1 MKDKIS
7 VIIPAYNASK
17 YIIRTLDSICN
28 QTYKNLEIIV
38 VDDGSSDNTL
48 EICKKQSEKDNR
60 IKVFHKENE
69 GVTLARDMGISK
81 ATGDFIGFVD
91 ADDTIDLTMYEN
103 LYNNLVK
110 YDADISHCG
119 YKTINNDGAEKYFY
133 GTGKLIIQSNT
144 DGIIDLIKGEIIE
157 PSLCIKLFRK
167 ELFDNLDYDKK
178 IRINE
183 DYVMNLLL
191 FKKSRKSV
199 FVDEPYYQYYQ
210 NDNSGSTK
218 ITKKYFYTDI
228 LKAADITLNIF
239 KNDRN
244 IYFYAERRWFKTY
257 SSMYKNQHS
266 YNFNEVEFDLKE
278 LLVGVRK
285 KVISNY
291 NTLKNNQLLN
301 FSDRFILYT
310 IKYVPK
316 FLVYFDKLS
325 KFFN

>member
-1 MKDKIS
+1 MNEKIS
-7 VIIPAYNASK
+7 IIIPAYNASK
-17 YIIRTLDSICN
+17 YITRTLYSICN

-60 IKVFHKENE
+60 IKVFHKKNQ
-69 GVTLARDMGISK
+69 GVTLARDMGISM
-81 ATGDFIGFVD
+81 ATGELIGFVD
-91 ADDTIDLTMYEN
+91 ADDTIDPEMYEC

-119 YKTINNDGAEKYFY
+119 YKTIKENGEENLFY

-167 ELFDNLDYDKK
+167 ELFDNLDYDKTM
-178 IRINE
+178 RINE

-199 FVDEPYYQYYQ
+199 FVDEPYYHYYQ
-210 NDNSGSTK
+210 NENSGSSKNTEE
-218 ITKKYFYTDI
+218 YFYRDI
-228 LKAADITLNIF
+228 LKAADITLNLF
-239 KNDRN
+239 KYDDN
-244 IYFYAERRWFKTY
+244 IHYYAEKRWFKTY

-266 YNFNEVEFDLKE
+266 CNFKKVKFDLKS
-278 LLVGVRK
+278 LLYNVRNK
-285 KVISNY
+285 ILDNFRMF
-291 NTLKNNQLLN
+291 KNNPLFN
-301 FSDRFILYT
+301 FSDKFILYLM
-310 IKYVPK
+310 KFCPK
-316 FLVYFDKLS
+316 LLVIIDSLR
-325 KFFN
+325 